1 MRLSG
6 ILGLTGITVAAVMAL
21 GVVSSMGAVAQAATE
36 TEFIAFRPE
45 RRDVTSELIN
55 ALEVPEGF
63 ASTYLRETLATPES
77 WRSMGRAGC
86 TSRSHGK
93 IALWSCA
100 TLTTDFNRPLYDGC
114 RSPPLPL
121 SAGR

>member
-45 RRDVTSELIN
+45 RRDVTPPRQNRVMVLRDTN
-55 ALEVPEGF
+55 NGF
-63 ASTYLRETLATPES
+63 QSSLV
-77 WRSMGRAGC
+77 
-86 TSRSHGK
+86 
-93 IALWSCA
+93 
-100 TLTTDFNRPLYDGC
+100 
-114 RSPPLPL
+114 
-121 SAGR
+121 